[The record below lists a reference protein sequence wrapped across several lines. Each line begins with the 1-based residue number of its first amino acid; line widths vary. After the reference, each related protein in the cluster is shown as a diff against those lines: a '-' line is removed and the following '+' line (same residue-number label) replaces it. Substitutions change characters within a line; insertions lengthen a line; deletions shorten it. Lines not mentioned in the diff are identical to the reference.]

1 MKEVKNCI
9 EELSWQDVRK
19 GIEKVNPKLT
29 AIIDDISPDSSY
41 KMFKA
46 SYAFGEEMLKEGCLQ
61 IPTDSGELASIYS
74 SQISKN
80 IKDSL
85 SYNLGTNPVSIIL
98 QGSAEIFII
107 QGEHTVSLY
116 GLIPPGKI
124 LSTWKVL
131 SDNPSLSPVFTWHMS
146 SGARSLFMLPKISK
160 ATAHKRIAKELGL
173 QQEPP
178 KNLLEHWEIFREI
191 ANHPGFG
198 EQWACVIAFFGN
210 KWFDHMNDPAFKDF
224 KLYLLETAWNAS
236 NYWRHQL
243 IWNLVFSVIQTNRGL
258 KTSAYIHNTVKHI
271 LNMAVGALAGY
282 APAIDDT
289 AGPIRRLQ
297 SLYASVY
304 NLPYTPNIMQPYT
317 FSESSDRSVYFSF
330 ALPGTLE
337 FSNKPRNDSSKLDDL
352 VLTQSYVKK
361 YLTGLTDQHLRI
373 EETPFSRLQETVD
386 FNFYHTDF
394 ERLTGIKNPED
405 LVLEDKYFNVSES
418 KKELFPAKSAFL
430 RGCVRISRKSKT

>member
-1 MKEVKNCI
+1 MKNVKNCI
-9 EELSWQDVRK
+9 EELSWHDIRTEVK
-19 GIEKVNPKLT
+19 AVNPKLT

-41 KMFKA
+41 KIFKA
-46 SYAFGEEMLKEGCLQ
+46 SYAFGEEMLKEGHLQ
-61 IPTDSGELASIYS
+61 VPTDSGILAPLHSAH
-74 SQISKN
+74 ISKD
-80 IKDSL
+80 IQDSL
-85 SYNLGTNPVSIIL
+85 SYNLGTNPVSVIL

-107 QGEHTVSLY
+107 QDEYPVSLY

-131 SDNPSLSPVFTWHMS
+131 SEDPSLSPIFRWNMS

-178 KNLLEHWEIFREI
+178 KNLLEHWEIFKEI

-198 EQWACVIAFFGN
+198 EHWACIIAFFNN
-210 KWFDHMNDPAFKDF
+210 KWFEHMNDPAFKDF

-243 IWNLVFSVIQTNRGL
+243 IWNLVFSVIQIDRGL
-258 KTSAYIHNTVKHI
+258 KTSSYIHNRVKYI
-271 LNMAVGALAGY
+271 LNMAVGAFSGY

-289 AGPIRRLQ
+289 AGPISRLQ

-317 FSESSDRSVYFSF
+317 FSEKSDRSVYFSF

-337 FSNKPRNDSSKLDDL
+337 FSNKPRSDSSKLDDL
-352 VLTQSYVKK
+352 VLTQSYIKK
-361 YLTGLTDQHLRI
+361 YLNGLTDEHLRI
-373 EETPFSRLQETVD
+373 EGTSFSKLQETVD
-386 FNFYHTDF
+386 FNFYHTEF
-394 ERLTGIKNPED
+394 EKLTGIKNPED
-405 LVLEDKYFNVSES
+405 LVIEDKYFNVD

-430 RGCVRISRKSKT
+430 RGCVRISKKSKT